1 MSNEPLFPISV
12 RFEGGEVETYS
23 DVSHLECDLEVF
35 DSEQSPGC
43 EVVDALGRRVKLRIS
58 HGLELEELSLLDTQ

>member
-23 DVSHLECDLEVF
+23 DVSHLECDLEVRTVARL
-35 DSEQSPGC
+35 D
-43 EVVDALGRRVKLRIS
+43 DA
-58 HGLELEELSLLDTQ
+58 